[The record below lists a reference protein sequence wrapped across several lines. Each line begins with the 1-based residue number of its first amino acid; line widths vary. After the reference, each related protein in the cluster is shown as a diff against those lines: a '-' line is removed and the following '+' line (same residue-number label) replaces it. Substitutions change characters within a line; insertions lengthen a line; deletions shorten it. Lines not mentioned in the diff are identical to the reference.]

1 MNPLF
6 SYLDLNS
13 EDFNSDNMLS
23 KAKGIINDYKN
34 NPAYIEFW
42 PLVEQLEKAMNKYTE
57 RSTKE
62 SMSEVNDVLFEI
74 HLVEL
79 FQAADKKYNQLKD
92 AVQKAIDSG
101 GPDVGMLKKHFNK
114 FIRIEKEYIM

>member
-23 KAKGIINDYKN
+23 KARGIINDYKN

-42 PLVEQLEKAMNKYTE
+42 PLVECLETAMIRY
-57 RSTKE
+57 
-62 SMSEVNDVLFEI
+62 SEKNSKDLLSDINDVLFEI

-101 GPDVGMLKKHFNK
+101 GPDVGMLQKHFNK
-114 FIRIEKEYIM
+114 FVRIEKEYIM

>member
-23 KAKGIINDYKN
+23 KARGIINDYKN

-42 PLVEQLEKAMNKYTE
+42 PLVESLEKAMIKHSEKNS
-57 RSTKE
+57 RE
-62 SMSEVNDVLFEI
+62 SLSEINDVLFEI

-79 FQAADKKYNQLKD
+79 FQAADKKYNQLKE

-114 FIRIEKEYIM
+114 FIRIEQEYIM

>member
-23 KAKGIINDYKN
+23 KARGIINDYKN

-42 PLVEQLEKAMNKYTE
+42 PLVEMLENAVNKHSE
-57 RSTKE
+57 HSTRE
-62 SMSEVNDVLFEI
+62 NLSEINDVLFEI

-79 FQAADKKYNQLKD
+79 FQAADKKYNQLKE

-114 FIRIEKEYIM
+114 FVRIEKEYIM